1 MKEHRPMTVT
11 APGSNGDLGEEAL
24 KKQYLECL
32 SGFSARAT
40 DTLRQVITAL
50 VGLGIGG
57 EQLLQWAIAA
67 GDNDKG
73 VRSLLS
79 QTLLDAG
86 VRRRRTGAGPKIAQE
101 SLLIEAYA
109 RDLHGQRT
117 LKYLRAAC
125 RVARAN
131 DEARNFNQQCQQTG

>member
-1 MKEHRPMTVT
+1 MTVT
-11 APGSNGDLGEEAL
+11 ARANNDDLGQEAL

-40 DTLRQVITAL
+40 DTLRQVIISL
-50 VGLGIGG
+50 VGLGMGG

-67 GDNDKG
+67 GYNDKR

-86 VRRRRTGAGPKIAQE
+86 IRRRRTGAGPKIAQE

-125 RVARAN
+125 RVARTN
-131 DEARNFNQQCQQTG
+131 DEAGTLNAQSQQTG

>member
-1 MKEHRPMTVT
+1 MTLT
-11 APGSNGDLGEEAL
+11 APGSNDDLGKEAL

-32 SGFSARAT
+32 NGLSARAT
-40 DTLRQVITAL
+40 DTLRRVINAL
-50 VGLGIGG
+50 VGLGIGW

-67 GDNDKG
+67 GYNDK
-73 VRSLLS
+73 RIRRLLS
-79 QTLLDAG
+79 QALLDAG
-86 VRRRRTGAGPKIAQE
+86 IRRRRNGAGPKIPQE

-125 RVARAN
+125 RVARTN
-131 DEARNFNQQCQQTG
+131 DEARTFNQQCQQTA